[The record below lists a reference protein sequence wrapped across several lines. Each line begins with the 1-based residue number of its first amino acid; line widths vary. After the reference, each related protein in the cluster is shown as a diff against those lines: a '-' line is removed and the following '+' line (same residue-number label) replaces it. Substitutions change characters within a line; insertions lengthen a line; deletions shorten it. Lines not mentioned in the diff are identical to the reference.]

1 LQDIEAH
8 SLKITESGYF
18 RNSSE
23 KQMSAVSFNF
33 KKHLSFTV
41 KGVGRNAELGLPYAN
56 RTIHGFIN
64 SSTEI

>member
-1 LQDIEAH
+1 MQDIEAY
-8 SLKITESGYF
+8 SLKITETGYF

-23 KQMSAVSFNF
+23 KQMSAISFNS
-33 KKHLSFTV
+33 KAHLSFTV

-56 RTIHGFIN
+56 RTILGFIN